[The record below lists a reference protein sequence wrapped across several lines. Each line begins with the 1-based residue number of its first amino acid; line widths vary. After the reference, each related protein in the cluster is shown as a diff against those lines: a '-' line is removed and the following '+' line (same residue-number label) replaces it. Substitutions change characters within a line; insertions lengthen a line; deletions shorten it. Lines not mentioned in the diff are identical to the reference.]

1 MKKLQLKLAK
11 YLFKRLGYKITAIK
25 LPITNRYGEKVIKH
39 NVYAEIPTLFV
50 EGDKELLRYTDV
62 IGYIGGKDPLKRESK
77 YSYLKYDATEFPWS
91 TPISKLP
98 PEVLA
103 EIELTTT
110 PFPEQIKKQNET
122 ID

>member
-25 LPITNRYGEKVIKH
+25 QTPITNRYGEKVIKH
-39 NVYAEIPTLFV
+39 NVYTEIPTLFI

-62 IGYIGGKDPLKRESK
+62 TGYISGKDPLKRE
-77 YSYLKYDATEFPWS
+77 YNLPEFPS
-91 TPISKLP
+91 PINKLP
-98 PEVLA
+98 PEVIA
-103 EIELTTT
+103 EIELTTI
-110 PFPEQIKKQNET
+110 PFPETLQKQNET